1 MLNDY
6 APIFPELFIVLAS
19 MVLLLWGVFHRYEAG
34 FSIGIVSILVLAGAA
49 ILIAGQTQATEELF
63 NGAFVNDSFAR
74 FMKILTLAGSAFAIV
89 LSFDYMRRE
98 RLLRFE
104 YPVLILL
111 STAGMM
117 LTISANDLISL
128 YLALEFQ
135 SLALYVLAAFHR
147 DRLRST
153 EAGLKYFVLGVLSSG
168 FLLYGSSLVYG
179 FTGHTGFAQIA
190 ETVHTWLQANGAP
203 PIGFVFGLVFVLAG
217 LAFKIAAV
225 PFHMWTPDV
234 YEGSPTPVT
243 AYFAAAAK
251 MSAMA
256 MVIRMILGA
265 FPDSAAQWQQ
275 IVIAISVASMALGA
289 FAAIGQQNIKRL
301 LAYSSIGHVGY
312 ALIGLA
318 AAAPLAGVPVEEGVR
333 VQTLGVSSVL
343 IYLTIYLAMTLGSFA
358 CVLAMRKSHTFS
370 ELISDLA
377 GISKEK
383 PLFAFLFAMLLF
395 SLAGVPPLA
404 GFFAKFYVFE
414 AAIKAGL
421 WWLAVIGVVLSV
433 VGAYY
438 YLRIVKIMYFDE
450 QGAAFDSIPASVQLT
465 LGVSSAFVILFFLT
479 PSTLKAAADLASRSL
494 F

>member
-1 MLNDY
+1 MLTDY
-6 APIFPELFIVLAS
+6 APIFPELFIVLAA
-19 MVLLLWGVFHRYEAG
+19 MVLLLWGVYHRYPAG
-34 FSIGIVSILVLAGAA
+34 LSISIVSIFVLAGAA
-49 ILIAGQTQATEELF
+49 LLIARQPAATEELF

-74 FMKILTLAGSAFAIV
+74 FMKVLTLAGSAFAIL

-135 SLALYVLAAFHR
+135 SLALYVIAAFHR

-168 FLLYGSSLVYG
+168 LLLYGSSLVYG
-179 FTGHTGFAQIA
+179 YTGATEFARIA
-190 ETVHTWLQANGAP
+190 EAVRTSGAS
-203 PIGFVFGLVFVLAG
+203 IGFIFGLVFVLAG

-234 YEGSPTPVT
+234 YEGAPTPVT
-243 AYFAAAAK
+243 AYFASAAK
-251 MSAMA
+251 ISAMA
-256 MVIRMILGA
+256 MVIRVILGA
-265 FPDSAAQWQQ
+265 FPGVTAQWQQ
-275 IVIAISVASMALGA
+275 IIVAIAVASMALGA
-289 FAAIGQQNIKRL
+289 FAAIGQQNMKRL

-318 AAAPLAGVPVEEGVR
+318 AATPEGAAAE
-333 VQTLGVSSVL
+333 GISSVL
-343 IYLTIYLAMTLGSFA
+343 IYLAIYLAMTLGSFA
-358 CVLAMRKSHTFS
+358 CVLAMRKGHNDMS
-370 ELISDLA
+370 EAIPDLA
-377 GISKEK
+377 GISRDK
-383 PLFAFLFAMLLF
+383 PLYAFLFAMLLF
-395 SLAGVPPLA
+395 SLAGIPPLA
-404 GFFAKFYVFE
+404 GFFAKFYVFN
-414 AAIKAGL
+414 AAIQAHL
-421 WWLAVIGVVLSV
+421 YWLAVTGVILSV
-433 VGAYY
+433 VSAYY

-450 QGAAFDSIPASVQLT
+450 RGAAFEAIPASIQLA
-465 LGVSSAFVILFFLT
+465 LGLTAAFVILFVLM
-479 PSTLKAAADLASRSL
+479 PSPLKAAADAASRSL